1 MGVASSLDS
10 SVRLRIA
17 LGVLLA
23 LGALGLS
30 VAARLGSPGRAAD
43 ATPVHDLDATRSE
56 TVGASGALLLD
67 LDDDLSDDQRAAL
80 AQAIDD
86 AVAPFDWPDG
96 TLGVELSAAGRL
108 YRLNI
113 PESELADLRRS
124 LSGQGAV
131 ESLEREHTLGLPV
144 DPRAIDFTPNDASDS
159 PEAPAPDTVA
169 PARGAFRPNDPYYRH
184 QWHLDQVQMPHAW
197 LRTRGRGVVVAVIDT
212 GVLYRDHER
221 GRRAPDLA
229 GTRFAPGWDFVDG
242 DATPDDEHGH
252 GTHVAGTIAQSTH
265 NAIGVAGVA
274 PDATIMPIR
283 VLDAR
288 GAGRSGDIAAAIRWA
303 ADHGADVINMSLGGG
318 LPSRAMASAIEY
330 AHDKGVVVVAAAGN
344 TGRGRVEYPAAY
356 EHVIAVG
363 AVRMDGTRA
372 YYSSYGDALDLMAP
386 GGDLRVDQN
395 GDGMPDGVVQNTMVR
410 GDPMQHDY
418 LGFQGTSMAA
428 PHVAGVVA
436 LLRAEGLRDPDAIE
450 RVLCESAREVG
461 PNSDFGA
468 GLLQADAAL
477 QRQGSSR
484 SLGGASAASVA
495 LLTLYGGAAR
505 RRRKLALGPLAAA
518 FGAFTFGGG
527 LSAAFSWWPTTAS
540 VSAFSGPHAFALLGD
555 VGALLGLTA
564 ALPLLAYAALAH
576 VRRLSPWLSVLAF
589 GVAGGLVFEALVP
602 TVRLALLP
610 ELVAGPWLLA
620 NAAICAWLGWAA
632 AQSDAR

>member
-1 MGVASSLDS
+1 VGVASSLDS

-30 VAARLGSPGRAAD
+30 VAARLGSPGHAAD
-43 ATPVHDLDATRSE
+43 ATPVHDLDAPRSE

-113 PESELADLRRS
+113 PDSELADLRRS
-124 LSGQGAV
+124 LRGQGAV
-131 ESLEREHTLGLPV
+131 ESLEREHVLGLPV
-144 DPRAIDFTPNDASDS
+144 DPRAIDFTPNDGGDAAD
-159 PEAPAPDTVA
+159 APASDTVA

-229 GTRFAPGWDFVDG
+229 GTRFAPGWDFVDR

-303 ADHGADVINMSLGGG
+303 AGPRRRRHQHEPRRGPAPRGPWRR
-318 LPSRAMASAIEY
+318 PSSTPTTRAWWSWQRPGTP
-330 AHDKGVVVVAAAGN
+330 DAAAWS
-344 TGRGRVEYPAAY
+344 TQPRTSTSSPW
-356 EHVIAVG
+356 
-363 AVRMDGTRA
+363 VRSAWTARA
-372 YYSSYGDALDLMAP
+372 PTTPSYGDALDLMAP

-428 PHVAGVVA
+428 PPRG
-436 LLRAEGLRDPDAIE
+436 RG
-450 RVLCESAREVG
+450 
-461 PNSDFGA
+461 
-468 GLLQADAAL
+468 
-477 QRQGSSR
+477 
-484 SLGGASAASVA
+484 
-495 LLTLYGGAAR
+495 GGAAAR
-505 RRRKLALGPLAAA
+505 GGAA
-518 FGAFTFGGG
+518 
-527 LSAAFSWWPTTAS
+527 
-540 VSAFSGPHAFALLGD
+540 
-555 VGALLGLTA
+555 
-564 ALPLLAYAALAH
+564 
-576 VRRLSPWLSVLAF
+576 
-589 GVAGGLVFEALVP
+589 
-602 TVRLALLP
+602 
-610 ELVAGPWLLA
+610 
-620 NAAICAWLGWAA
+620 
-632 AQSDAR
+632 

>member
-1 MGVASSLDS
+1 VGVASSLDS

-30 VAARLGSPGRAAD
+30 VAARLGSPGHAAD
-43 ATPVHDLDATRSE
+43 ATPVHDLDAPRSE

-131 ESLEREHTLGLPV
+131 ESLEREHVLGLPV
-144 DPRAIDFTPNDASDS
+144 DPRAIDFTPNDGGDAAD
-159 PEAPAPDTVA
+159 APAPDTVA

-303 ADHGADVINMSLGGG
+303 ADHGADVINMSLGGACPRG
-318 LPSRAMASAIEY
+318 PWRRPSSTPTTRAWWSWLRP
-330 AHDKGVVVVAAAGN
+330 GTPVAAAWSIRRP
-344 TGRGRVEYPAAY
+344 TSTSSPWARSAWTARGRSTRP
-356 EHVIAVG
+356 G
-363 AVRMDGTRA
+363 ATP
-372 YYSSYGDALDLMAP
+372 S
-386 GGDLRVDQN
+386 
-395 GDGMPDGVVQNTMVR
+395 T
-410 GDPMQHDY
+410 
-418 LGFQGTSMAA
+418 
-428 PHVAGVVA
+428 
-436 LLRAEGLRDPDAIE
+436 
-450 RVLCESAREVG
+450 
-461 PNSDFGA
+461 
-468 GLLQADAAL
+468 
-477 QRQGSSR
+477 
-484 SLGGASAASVA
+484 
-495 LLTLYGGAAR
+495 
-505 RRRKLALGPLAAA
+505 
-518 FGAFTFGGG
+518 
-527 LSAAFSWWPTTAS
+527 
-540 VSAFSGPHAFALLGD
+540 
-555 VGALLGLTA
+555 
-564 ALPLLAYAALAH
+564 
-576 VRRLSPWLSVLAF
+576 
-589 GVAGGLVFEALVP
+589 
-602 TVRLALLP
+602 
-610 ELVAGPWLLA
+610 
-620 NAAICAWLGWAA
+620 
-632 AQSDAR
+632 